1 MKTAA
6 TAVVTDDLIPLI
18 TDPSTRPEPM
28 VQSDGKPWTIEA
40 IVDAAGELA
49 ALPQVVMRLIDMTN
63 SNNATATD
71 IEKVIQNDQAIAA
84 RVLALAN
91 SSYYGLPRRI
101 SSIKEAVVF
110 LGFKAVRNLAM
121 AVTAFNM
128 FLGKSDALSL
138 ARRDLWRHSLNTALC
153 TKIVC
158 CHLPAQRE
166 GLPVNVDE
174 AFAGGLLHDIGK
186 MALDIAMPERYAD
199 AIHLVEV
206 SGLRLHDIEDSVLP
220 FKHAQIGGA
229 LGGKWNLPP
238 SLCEVLAFHHT
249 PQKAELN
256 PRLVAAVALSDDIC
270 VHLARASA
278 PVEQEP
284 DTPPQP
290 PAISKNAIDVLQ
302 LAPEKI
308 PLMIAACQMDLEK
321 GLALGAFS

>member
-1 MKTAA
+1 MKTADQ
-6 TAVVTDDLIPLI
+6 TVDLIPLI
-18 TDPSTRPEPM
+18 TDPATRPEPM
-28 VQSDGKPWTIEA
+28 VQPDGSPWTIEA
-40 IVDAAGELA
+40 IVEAAGELA

-63 SNNATATD
+63 SANATATD
-71 IEKVIQNDQAIAA
+71 IERVIQNDQAIAA
-84 RVLALAN
+84 RVLALSN

-158 CHLPAQRE
+158 CHLPPQGP
-166 GLPVNVDE
+166 GLAVNVDE

-199 AIHLVEV
+199 AVHLVEV
-206 SGLRLHDIEDSVLP
+206 SGLRLHDLEQSVLP
-220 FKHAQIGGA
+220 FKHAEIGGA
-229 LGGKWNLPP
+229 LGVKWNLPP
-238 SLCEVLAFHHT
+238 SLCEVLACHHT

-256 PRLVAAVALSDDIC
+256 PRLVAVVALADDIC
-270 VHLARASA
+270 GHLARTCTA
-278 PVEQEP
+278 
-284 DTPPQP
+284 
-290 PAISKNAIDVLQ
+290 
-302 LAPEKI
+302 APEDPDAAPKPPDVSKAALDI
-308 PLMIAACQMDLEK
+308 VQLSPEKVPLMIAACQMELEK
-321 GLALGAFS
+321 GLALGAV